1 MSEKE
6 IYIEILRCAPIL
18 AIMVAFYNNQQN
30 LKVSIKKDRYEK
42 VILPIYLILEPY
54 FYNHEKLPYDA
65 MIKINNIIRN
75 NRHLTEFTL
84 LYLIEKYEKS
94 FNSSH
99 KEMKKSYNNL
109 CSYIGNAVDFL
120 SIDLGLSKRT
130 HKYKQLHNQFQNKCS
145 LVCANIIFFIRKLF
159 SNIIMVILVLL
170 CFIISYLVLKRN

>member
-54 FYNHEKLPYDA
+54 FYNHEKLPYGA

-145 LVCANIIFFIRKLF
+145 LVCANIIFFIRKLL